1 MWKWENRNKIGKFV
15 LYFCAYSS
23 SFYYVLENVLVTF
36 SNILEDT
43 LSRDEKAE
51 CKKRN
56 YCSAN
61 FLC

>member
-15 LYFCAYSS
+15 FYFCVYLF
-23 SFYYVLENVLVTF
+23 SFYYVFENVLVIF
-36 SNILEDT
+36 SNILEDI
-43 LSRDEKAE
+43 LSRDEKVE

-56 YCSAN
+56 YCSVN